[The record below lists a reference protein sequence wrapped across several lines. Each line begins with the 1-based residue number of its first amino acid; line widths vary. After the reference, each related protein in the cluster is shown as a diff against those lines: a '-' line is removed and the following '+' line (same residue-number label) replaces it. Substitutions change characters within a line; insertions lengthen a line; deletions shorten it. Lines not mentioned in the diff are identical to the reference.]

1 MDCHGEREERR
12 KKKITPWNYTKAPI
26 TTFSIT

>member
-1 MDCHGEREERR
+1 MGERREEE
-12 KKKITPWNYTKAPI
+12 KKITPWNYTKAPI